1 MRSPEFRRQAHL
13 QSLKAAIQAPAP
25 GPRPRR
31 GEVWRLNYP
40 DCVEARAVVVQDDS
54 FDGTS
59 SIAVCGLVETEAEAP
74 LFRPLVQPSVG
85 NGLVRRA
92 RLMVGQITNVSASR
106 FVSRL
111 GALDDADLRQLN
123 RALLVFM
130 GLADHRPKLRET
142 AEKKP

>member
-1 MRSPEFRRQAHL
+1 L
-13 QSLKAAIQAPAP
+13 QSLEAPIQPAAPE
-25 GPRPRR
+25 RPRR
-31 GEVWRLNYP
+31 GEVWRLNYS
-40 DCVEARAVVVQDDS
+40 DCVGEKAVVVVQDDS

-74 LFRPLVQPSVG
+74 LFRPLVQPSRR
-85 NGLVRRA
+85 NGLMRRA

-106 FVSRL
+106 FAARL

-130 GLADHRPKLRET
+130 GLADHRPRS
-142 AEKKP
+142 